1 MRSQEERFAL
11 LRKWKNEINLTYAD
25 IASTADVPVSTVQK
39 IIEGTTKDP
48 AFASVA
54 PIVIALGH
62 TLDEYFGV
70 KTEDSKDVTMY
81 SLMQASYESLLRE
94 KDIVLKMTEEKYEDR
109 IKTINEK
116 YAKEN
121 ENNEKSKKYLKTII
135 LVLGSA
141 LAIFFLCCMVISF
154 YLLYQTSPGMQP

>member
-1 MRSQEERFAL
+1 MRTQEERFAL

-39 IIEGTTKDP
+39 IIEGSTKDP

-70 KTEDSKDVTMY
+70 KTENSKDVTMY

-94 KDIVLKMTEEKYEDR
+94 KDIILKMTEEKYEAQ
-109 IKTINEK
+109 IKSNNEK
-116 YAKEN
+116 HDQEN
-121 ENNEKSKKYLKTII
+121 KANEKSKKYLKTII

-141 LAIFFLCCMVISF
+141 LAVFFLCCMVISF
-154 YLLYQTSPGMQP
+154 YLLYRTSPGM